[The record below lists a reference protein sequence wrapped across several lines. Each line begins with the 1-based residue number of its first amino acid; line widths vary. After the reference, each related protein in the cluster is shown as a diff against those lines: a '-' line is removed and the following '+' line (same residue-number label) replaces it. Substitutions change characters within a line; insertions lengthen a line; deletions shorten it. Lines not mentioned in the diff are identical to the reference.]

1 MGCGCR
7 KNKANDTRTA
17 EPFNTGA
24 YMVYRN
30 GAYTGR
36 SFTSLAQAQ
45 TYADR
50 IGGEVR
56 TQS

>member
-7 KNKANDTRTA
+7 KNKTNDTRT
-17 EPFNTGA
+17 GDSLLGQ
-24 YMVYRN
+24 YQVWRN
-30 GAYTGR
+30 GSYTGR

-45 TYADR
+45 TYAER

-56 TQS
+56 TS

>member
-7 KNKANDTRTA
+7 KNKTTDTRSS
-17 EPFNTGA
+17 ELILGD
-24 YMVYRN
+24 YQVWRN
-30 GAYTGR
+30 GSYTGR

-45 TYADR
+45 SYADR

-56 TQS
+56 TV

>member
-7 KNKANDTRTA
+7 KNKKTNDARTTDS
-17 EPFNTGA
+17 FIGT
-24 YMVYRN
+24 YQVWRN
-30 GAYTGR
+30 GSYTGR

-45 TYADR
+45 SYALR

-56 TQS
+56 TI

>member
-7 KNKANDTRTA
+7 KNKTGDTRVSSSLIG
-17 EPFNTGA
+17 N
-24 YMVYRN
+24 YQVWRN
-30 GAYTGR
+30 GSYTGR

-45 TYADR
+45 TYATR

-56 TQS
+56 TI

>member
-7 KNKANDTRTA
+7 KNKTSDQRETTS
-17 EPFNTGA
+17 FIGG
-24 YMVYRN
+24 YQVWRN
-30 GAYTGR
+30 GSYTGR
-36 SFTSLAQAQ
+36 SFSSLAQAQ

-56 TQS
+56 TA